1 MDRDNL
7 AELALRVHKFA
18 LSMALGNQTV
28 EKQTVIRERN
38 RRGKRMRGEAAIAGR
53 NQDRRKNESA
63 IPSPQKKGRKRPEI
77 RKTRES

>member
-1 MDRDNL
+1 
-7 AELALRVHKFA
+7 
-18 LSMALGNQTV
+18 MALGNQTV